1 MEVGWKLERF
11 WILDFGFWIEE
22 RVPVVLLFNP
32 KSKIQNPKLPMRIPE
47 QLSLLPGLGIAAAPI
62 TPELAKSA
70 QEEVPLLQPAPPAPV
85 PAEPVRAETG
95 EREVIEPPKAEVV
108 RTHLDPAPIFVR
120 VFQRL
125 EFNRPLPEFRVS
137 YFPYAGLHSKIRLQ
151 SNMIEAGISDLL
163 LNARPLVLEAL
174 AEILLCKLF
183 RRRPSLEARDC
194 YLAFA
199 RHADT
204 TRRIEEVR
212 RQRGAKVIRP
222 PWGFFFNLR
231 EIFDDLNRRFFQG
244 KIRVQLLGWSAVR
257 SRTVLGH
264 YDSAHSSI
272 TISRWLDSARTPR
285 YLVEYVVFHEMLHVV
300 HPVGRNGHRRV
311 VHSAEFRAAERRFPQ
326 YEQARRKLKQLS
338 AGVG

>member
-1 MEVGWKLERF
+1 
-11 WILDFGFWIEE
+11 
-22 RVPVVLLFNP
+22 
-32 KSKIQNPKLPMRIPE
+32 MRIPE
-47 QLSLLPGLGIAAAPI
+47 QLSLLPGLETEGFSVP
-62 TPELAKSA
+62 PPLGRPL
-70 QEEVPLLQPAPPAPV
+70 QEEIPLSVPV
-85 PAEPVRAETG
+85 PHQPVQAEPARPAAGELET
-95 EREVIEPPKAEVV
+95 IEFVKAEAP
-108 RTHLDPAPIFVR
+108 RPHPDPSPVFAR

-125 EFNRPLPEFRVS
+125 GFNRPLPEFRVS
-137 YFPYAGLHSKIRLQ
+137 YFPYAGLRSKIRLRG
-151 SNMIEAGISDLL
+151 NVIEAGISDLL
-163 LNARPLVLEAL
+163 LDARPLVLEAL

-183 RRRPSLEARDC
+183 RRRPSHEARDC

-204 TRRIEEVR
+204 TRRIEQVR
-212 RQRGAKVIRP
+212 RQRGNKVIRP
-222 PWGFFFNLR
+222 PWGFFFNLQ

-244 KIRVQLLGWSAVR
+244 EIRVQLLGWSAVR

-300 HPVGRNGHRRV
+300 YPVGSNGHRRV

-338 AGVG
+338 AGLG

>member
-1 MEVGWKLERF
+1 
-11 WILDFGFWIEE
+11 
-22 RVPVVLLFNP
+22 
-32 KSKIQNPKLPMRIPE
+32 MRIPE
-47 QLSLLPGLGIAAAPI
+47 QLSLLAGLETDAFSIPPPLGRPVHEE
-62 TPELAKSA
+62 TPSS
-70 QEEVPLLQPAPPAPV
+70 VPVLPERVL
-85 PAEPVRAETG
+85 AEPVRPAARELET
-95 EREVIEPPKAEVV
+95 IEPVKAQAPDA
-108 RTHLDPAPIFVR
+108 HPDPAPVFAR

-125 EFNRPLPEFRVS
+125 GFNRPLPEFQVS
-137 YFPYAGLHSKIRLQ
+137 YFPYAGLRSKIRLRG
-151 SNMIEAGISDLL
+151 NVIEAGISDLL
-163 LNARPLVLEAL
+163 LGARPLVHEAL

-183 RRRPSLEARDC
+183 RRRPSHEARDC

-204 TRRIEEVR
+204 ARRIEEVR
-212 RQRGAKVIRP
+212 RQRGAKLIRP
-222 PWGFFFNLR
+222 PWGFFYNLQ

-244 KIRVQLLGWSAVR
+244 EIRVQLLGWSAVR

-272 TISRWLDSARTPR
+272 TISRWLDSARAPR

-300 HPVGRNGHRRV
+300 YPVGRNGHRRV

-326 YEQARRKLKQLS
+326 YELARRKLKQLS

>member
-1 MEVGWKLERF
+1 
-11 WILDFGFWIEE
+11 
-22 RVPVVLLFNP
+22 
-32 KSKIQNPKLPMRIPE
+32 MRIPE
-47 QLSLLPGLGIAAAPI
+47 QLSLLPGLEIEDFAIPLPLG
-62 TPELAKSA
+62 SV
-70 QEEVPLLQPAPPAPV
+70 QEVTSSSVPV
-85 PAEPVRAETG
+85 PPRSVLAEPVWPTSG
-95 EREVIEPPKAEVV
+95 ELEAIELLKAEACQSNPTLVF
-108 RTHLDPAPIFVR
+108 AR

-125 EFNRPLPEFRVS
+125 GFNRPLPEFRVS
-137 YFPYAGLHSKIRLQ
+137 YLPYAGLRSKVRLRG
-151 SNMIEAGISDLL
+151 NVIEAGVSDLL
-163 LNARPLVLEAL
+163 LDARPLVLEAL

-183 RRRPSLEARDC
+183 RRRPSREARDC

-222 PWGFFFNLR
+222 PWGFFFNLQ

-326 YEQARRKLKQLS
+326 YEQARRRLKQLS
-338 AGVG
+338 AGLG